1 MSGGERRR
9 LSVALELLTAKKQL
23 LLVADEPTTGLDSAY
38 SVVVMKLLKDLAV
51 QRNIP
56 ALCSLHQ
63 PRSSIWTSLDA
74 VILMAPGGRV
84 IRFGKS
90 ISLGSAAERPPTSCS
105 SLQPR
110 GGNAS
115 TCTIDERS
123 FGIRFFS

>member
-1 MSGGERRR
+1 MSGGERWR

-74 VILMAPGGRV
+74 VILMAPGCRV

-90 ISLGSAAERPPTSCS
+90 MSLGSAGERPPSCS
-105 SLQPR
+105 LLPR
-110 GGNAS
+110 EGNTS
-115 TCTIDERS
+115 TCTTDERS
-123 FGIRFFS
+123 FGISFLS